1 MITIMRD
8 SIRFYNIKRIFY
20 IDLDLQLINK
30 NV

>member
-1 MITIMRD
+1 MITIMGD